1 MLIDRYSL
9 YVSVAETA
17 NHVRAPLRMVA
28 PLGNN
33 LKCFVLFILV
43 RFRELMALFES
54 HCKGTTK
61 TAHLQEQTKDS
72 YPNL

>member
-33 LKCFVLFILV
+33 LKYVVLFILV

-54 HCKGTTK
+54 LCKGTTK
-61 TAHLQEQTKDS
+61 TAHLQEQTKDD

>member
-1 MLIDRYSL
+1 
-9 YVSVAETA
+9 
-17 NHVRAPLRMVA
+17 MVA

-33 LKCFVLFILV
+33 LKYVVLFILV
-43 RFRELMALFES
+43 RFRELMALLES

-61 TAHLQEQTKDS
+61 KAYLQEQTKDD